1 MSSKFRHIQIKH
13 DDTKKN
19 RNHGSLKQ
27 NNLGKSNINKKSIV
41 DSTNNNKNAK
51 INKSLEIDEK
61 RVKKKNKNINESYD
75 VNANKIRYNSQAR
88 RKINKDKDNSKK
100 TISSSYEKRNINKK
114 QKNDDFEFKNKTIK
128 KVIKKK

>member
-13 DDTKKN
+13 DDTKKK
-19 RNHGSLKQ
+19 RNQCSLKQ
-27 NNLGKSNINKKSIV
+27 NNLGKSNINKKYIADYS
-41 DSTNNNKNAK
+41 NNNKNAK

-100 TISSSYEKRNINKK
+100 TISSSYEKRNI
-114 QKNDDFEFKNKTIK
+114 
-128 KVIKKK
+128 